1 MIKQVF
7 NSVNVLED
15 VIALYNTLSTIHV
28 ECFEKFTTKELTY
41 KVTIQSIISDAV
53 VPCVTAKIV
62 DKLKEHDELIK
73 SLDVNSKNRFSIVY
87 ITFNPEYNFV
97 DYANILT
104 HEISRIDTDLFI

>member
-41 KVTIQSIISDAV
+41 KITIQSIICDAV
-53 VPCVTAKIV
+53 VPYVTTKIV
-62 DKLKEHDELIK
+62 DKLKERDDVIK
-73 SLDVNSKNRFSIVY
+73 SLDVNNKNRFSLIY

-97 DYANILT
+97 DYVNILT
-104 HEISRIDTDLFI
+104 HDLSSIDTDLFI